1 MKEFLEFIVKHL
13 VEDPDRV
20 QVVEE
25 QDEDGW
31 VYKLT
36 VGENDFGRVVG
47 KDGRTARS
55 LRTLLTAVGGRSGK
69 RASLEIMSKGPK
81 PAAKVANERH

>member
-1 MKEFLEFIVKHL
+1 MREFLEFIVRHS
-13 VEDPDRV
+13 VEEPDRV
-20 QVVEE
+20 QIIEE
-25 QDEDGW
+25 QSEDGL

-55 LRTLLTAVGGRSGK
+55 LRTLLTAASGRGGK
-69 RASLEIMSKGPK
+69 RASLEIMSKHPK
-81 PAAKVANERH
+81 PVPDGR